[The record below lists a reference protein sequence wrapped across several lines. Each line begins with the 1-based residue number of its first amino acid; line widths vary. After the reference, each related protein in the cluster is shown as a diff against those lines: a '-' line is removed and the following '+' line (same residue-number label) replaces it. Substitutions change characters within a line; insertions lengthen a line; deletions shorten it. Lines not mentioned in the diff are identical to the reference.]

1 MGRFPAPVWSGKYLL
16 QEPTQPPHAA
26 EVHDL
31 LGGRATRGLRREP
44 RGDRLGGQ
52 VGGVKHVRQPE
63 RRKARSTDELFGSWL
78 GPGNEQRRLA
88 VRQDLTD
95 RVVSGHRHHTVSALE
110 KQAGIGH
117 ELEDVGA
124 RMLRGKRPESRPR
137 LRGHERA
144 RDHDADPRFHCV
156 HERFGKP
163 QSVPSAPDQ
172 TQVKRS

>member
-63 RRKARSTDELFGSWL
+63 RRKARSTDELTPEAIDRKST
-78 GPGNEQRRLA
+78 RLNSSHANNSYA
-88 VRQDLTD
+88 VFCL
-95 RVVSGHRHHTVSALE
+95 
-110 KQAGIGH
+110 KQ
-117 ELEDVGA
+117 
-124 RMLRGKRPESRPR
+124 K
-137 LRGHERA
+137 
-144 RDHDADPRFHCV
+144 
-156 HERFGKP
+156 
-163 QSVPSAPDQ
+163 
-172 TQVKRS
+172 